1 MTAEADDIVI
11 NGAGAGAGAGARAR
25 RRAGRGVLRAATS
38 DPLRHPTPE
47 QRALRGRA
55 GRTSAPRS
63 SHAAFEVSATRPDPV
78 ELLLGQAATRI
89 PDLVP
94 VRHGRMLESPF
105 AFFRGAAIVMAHDLA
120 ATPTSG
126 LHAQLCGDA
135 HLANFGIFATPE
147 RRMVFSL
154 NDFDETLPGPWE
166 WDVKRLVASVEIAG
180 RGSGFGP
187 RSRRRIALRTVGA
200 YRLAMREFAEVGNLA
215 VWYAS
220 LDVERMMGE
229 LRKRIDPMLL
239 RTTERDIAKARTR
252 DSLRAALKLTRTSGG
267 EPRIVSDPPLIVP
280 FEDLELTIDPE
291 EFSANM
297 HAGLRQYRRSL
308 QSERRAL
315 VEEFRFAH
323 LARKVVG
330 VGSVGTHCWIVLLIG
345 RDADDPLILQIKEAE
360 RSVLED
366 FAGAS
371 AYRNHGQRVVAGQRL
386 MQAASDIFL
395 GWQRVMGS
403 DGIRRDYYVRQ
414 FHDGKGSATIEAL
427 DQVGLAEYGALCA
440 WTLARAHARSG
451 DRIAIA
457 AYLGSGRAFD
467 GAIADFA
474 AAYGDQNERDYATL
488 AAAVRDGR
496 IEAHPGL

>member
-1 MTAEADDIVI
+1 MNAP
-11 NGAGAGAGAGARAR
+11 GSRAR
-25 RRAGRGVLRAATS
+25 RRAGRGLLHAATS
-38 DPLRHPTPE
+38 DALRHPTPE

-55 GRTSAPRS
+55 SRGSAPRS
-63 SHAAFEVSATRPDPV
+63 SHGAFAVSATRPDPV
-78 ELLLGQAATRI
+78 ELLLGQATTRV

-105 AFFRGAAIVMAHDLA
+105 AFFRGAAIVMANDLA
-120 ATPTSG
+120 ETPTSG
-126 LHAQLCGDA
+126 LRAQVCGDA
-135 HLANFGIFATPE
+135 HLANFGVFATPE

-180 RGSGFGP
+180 RENGFGT
-187 RSRRRIALRTVGA
+187 RARRDILLRTVRS
-200 YRLAMREFAEVGNLA
+200 YRQAMREFAQLGNLA

-220 LDVERMMGE
+220 LDVDRMMRE
-229 LRKRIDPMLL
+229 LRTRIDPVRL
-239 RTTERDIAKARTR
+239 RRTERDIAKARTR
-252 DSLRAALKLTRTSGG
+252 DSLRAALKLTRSAGG
-267 EPRIVSDPPLIVP
+267 APRIVSDPPLIVP
-280 FEDLELTIDPE
+280 FEELALVVDPE

-308 QSERRAL
+308 QTERRVI

-330 VGSVGTHCWIVLLIG
+330 VGSVGTRCWIVLLIG
-345 RDADDPLILQIKEAE
+345 RDANDPLILQIKEAE

-366 FAGAS
+366 FVGAS
-371 AYRNHGQRVVAGQRL
+371 AYRNHGERVVAGQRL

-395 GWQRVMGS
+395 GWQRVMGG
-403 DGIRRDYYVRQ
+403 DGARRDYYVRQ
-414 FHDGKGSATIEAL
+414 FHDGKGSATIEAFTEL
-427 DQVGLAEYGALCA
+427 GLAEYAALCA

-457 AYLGSGRAFD
+457 AYLGAGKTFD
-467 GAIADFA
+467 IAMADFA
-474 AAYGDQNERDYATL
+474 AAYADQNERDYATF
-488 AAAVRDGR
+488 ATAVREGR
-496 IEAHPGL
+496 IEARPGL

>member
-1 MTAEADDIVI
+1 MTARVDDLGM
-11 NGAGAGAGAGARAR
+11 NMPGSRAR
-25 RRAGRGVLRAATS
+25 RRAGRGLLHAAAS
-38 DPLRHPTPE
+38 DALRHPTPE
-47 QRALRGRA
+47 QRVLRGRA

-63 SHAAFEVSATRPDPV
+63 SHGAFAVSATRPDPV
-78 ELLLGQAATRI
+78 ELLLGQAATRV
-89 PDLVP
+89 PELVP

-105 AFFRGAAIVMAHDLA
+105 AFFRGAAIVMANDLA
-120 ATPTSG
+120 DTPTSG
-126 LHAQLCGDA
+126 LRVQLCGDA

-166 WDVKRLVASVEIAG
+166 WDVKRLTASVEIAA
-180 RGSGFGP
+180 RENGFGT
-187 RSRRRIALRTVGA
+187 RARRTIALRTAGA
-200 YRLAMREFAEVGNLA
+200 YRLAMREFAQLGNLA

-220 LDVERMMGE
+220 LDVERMMRE
-229 LRKRIDPMLL
+229 LRRRIDPALL
-239 RTTERDIAKARTR
+239 RRTERDIAKARTR

-280 FEDLELTIDPE
+280 FEELELAIDPE

-308 QSERRAL
+308 QSERRVI

-330 VGSVGTHCWIVLLIG
+330 VGSVGTHCWIELLIG

-366 FAGAS
+366 FAGVS
-371 AYRNHGQRVVAGQRL
+371 AYRNHGQRVVVGQRL

-395 GWQRVMGS
+395 GWQRVMGG
-403 DGIRRDYYVRQ
+403 DGVRRDYYVRQ

-427 DQVGLAEYGALCA
+427 NEVGLAEYGALCA

-457 AYLGSGRAFD
+457 AYLGAGKTFD
-467 GAIADFA
+467 LAIADFA
-474 AAYGDQNERDYATL
+474 AAYAEQNERDYAAF

-496 IEAHPGL
+496 VEARVGL